1 MENEVQTKPI
11 KRPGFRTLKIGFFLS
26 LFSFPTISILQF
38 LPPAFSSN
46 PILYNLDAVCHVL
59 LIVGFVMIA
68 FGSLRAVY
76 SMSKREINWWAWQTG
91 PFK

>member
-1 MENEVQTKPI
+1 MENEMQTDPI
-11 KRPGFRTLKIGFFLS
+11 KRPGYRTLKIGLLLS
-26 LFSFPTISILQF
+26 FFSFPMISILQF

-46 PILYNLDAVCHVL
+46 PIFYNLGVVCNIL
-59 LIVGFVMIA
+59 LIVGFVMIVI
-68 FGSLRAVY
+68 GSLRAVY